1 MPHGLDLS
9 GRLGELPFPPISQ
22 LISRSEFMA
31 VPSKLRCLRPS
42 EQSQEAFTLTTNV
55 LREGS
60 SKSSKSSKIF
70 VPQSV
75 NRLCAEVFPQVSA
88 LSPRGVCHALWAL
101 ARARVTTSHR
111 QSYAFAQMA
120 RKSLAKLSPQDFS
133 NIVWAVAIIRCH
145 DRGLV
150 GDVKVH
156 ATREFQRF
164 MPSHLALL
172 SWSLTKLSSSRP
184 FLEAVLFKWSD
195 TNFRGVQGRDLVNVL
210 WAFAQHQANDD
221 LGLEALARQALS
233 AELTAQGLAN
243 VVWASAVLTVDVDL
257 RHLSQCGARAGELQM
272 RDVSNIAWSLAI
284 LQAGVED
291 MVARGKH
298 LLRAGGGDATAVLS
312 LIWADAFCG
321 PPDRELLRL
330 AKKLLEKLGR
340 RLDVQ
345 KGTGQ
350 LILTAAGVQKGPE
363 VVLELA
369 DRLVI
374 WKPSGWEV
382 DQKAQCR
389 EDRQKLSSFVS
400 MLFPSRQF
408 PILADSSH
416 QQGFLHRLDLPS
428 SGLILAA
435 KSYQA
440 FYDLMLQLH
449 CGALLRD
456 YVVLCH
462 GWVPPSTHRIQ
473 ASIAWSD
480 AAGSSS
486 RSRTGQ
492 GKPSVTKLR
501 LQAHLVR
508 NKERFSLVA
517 IRISTGRRHQIRA
530 HLAHIGHPVVCD
542 PKYGADEFSEEW
554 CPRHF
559 LHRYR
564 LEFSAH
570 GRTHVAGC
578 GLPTELKNALAQL
591 SPHTALLQAWLQDEM
606 PGWSELPD
614 IDMSE
619 LKEARS
625 CSAKE
630 RMLVETDSPY
640 LPVEGQ
646 VHPGST
652 QDLNLAA
659 GHWLSHP
666 GLIPT
671 IVQKV
676 AELKGAPLICTHCPP
691 GLEPSLVGATLR
703 ENARSVYGF

>member
-9 GRLGELPFPPISQ
+9 GRIGQIAFRQVSQ

-31 VPSKLRCLRPS
+31 VPSKLRSLRPS
-42 EQSQEAFTLTTNV
+42 EHSQDALTFATNA

-60 SKSSKSSKIF
+60 VKIF

-75 NRLCAEVFPQVSA
+75 NRLCAELFPQVSA
-88 LSPRGVCHALWAL
+88 LSPRGVCDVLWAL
-101 ARARVTTSHR
+101 ARARVTTSR
-111 QSYAFAQMA
+111 NQSHAFAQMA
-120 RKSLAKLSPQDFS
+120 QNSLSKLSPQDFC
-133 NIVWAVAIIRCH
+133 NIAWAVAIIRCH
-145 DRGLV
+145 NKKLV
-150 GDVKVH
+150 QNMAVH

-164 MPSHLALL
+164 APSHLALL

-184 FLEAVLFKWSD
+184 FLEAVLVKWSD
-195 TNFRGVQGRDLVNVL
+195 TNFRGAQGRDLVNVF
-210 WAFAQHQANDD
+210 WAFAQHQAND
-221 LGLEALARQALS
+221 LGLEVLARQALL
-233 AELTAQGLAN
+233 AELTAQGLSN
-243 VVWASAVLTVDVDL
+243 VVWASAVLTVNVDL
-257 RHLSQCGARAGELQM
+257 THLSQCSARACELQM

-284 LQAGVED
+284 LQGCMSD

-298 LLRAGGGDATAVLS
+298 LLRSGQGDATAVLS
-312 LIWADAFCG
+312 LIWADAFSG
-321 PPDRELLRL
+321 SADRELLRL
-330 AKKLLEKLGR
+330 AAGHLETLGR
-340 RLDVQ
+340 RLDRQ

-350 LILTAAGVQKGPE
+350 LILTAPGRAPKSPE

-374 WKPSGWEV
+374 LKPSGWEV
-382 DQKAQCR
+382 DQKAQHR
-389 EDRQKLSSFVS
+389 KEDRQKLSSYVS

-408 PILADSSH
+408 PILADGSH

-449 CGALLRD
+449 SGALLRD

-462 GWVPPSTHRIQ
+462 GWVPLSTHRIE

-492 GKPSVTKLR
+492 GKPSVTHLR
-501 LQAHLVR
+501 LQAHLVKD
-508 NKERFSLVA
+508 KERFSLVA

-542 PKYGADEFSEEW
+542 LKYGADESSEW

-578 GLPTELKNALAQL
+578 GLPNELKNALAQL
-591 SPHTALLQAWLQDEM
+591 SPHTLLQSWLQDEM
-606 PGWSELPD
+606 PAWSELPQND
-614 IDMSE
+614 P
-619 LKEARS
+619 K
-625 CSAKE
+625 
-630 RMLVETDSPY
+630 
-640 LPVEGQ
+640 
-646 VHPGST
+646 
-652 QDLNLAA
+652 
-659 GHWLSHP
+659 
-666 GLIPT
+666 
-671 IVQKV
+671 
-676 AELKGAPLICTHCPP
+676 
-691 GLEPSLVGATLR
+691 
-703 ENARSVYGF
+703 